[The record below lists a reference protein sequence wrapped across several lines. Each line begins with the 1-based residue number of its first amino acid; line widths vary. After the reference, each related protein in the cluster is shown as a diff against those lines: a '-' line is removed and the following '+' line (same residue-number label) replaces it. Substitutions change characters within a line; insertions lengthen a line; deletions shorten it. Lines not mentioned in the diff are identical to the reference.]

1 MMEVSAMKARIKFS
15 KYGSMKFIGH
25 LDVMRYFQKAFRR
38 SEIEMEYSQGYSPHQ
53 LISFAAPLGV
63 GLTSDAEYVDIQISS
78 GDSSPIMVERLNQV
92 MSEGFEIHSFKRLD
106 DDSKNAMS
114 IVAAADYQV
123 SFKDG
128 YDMIANL
135 KEQFEAFYRQEEI
148 NILKKTKKSE
158 MMVNIKPYIYHISF
172 EKDEFLKLTNQK
184 RSEKESTAEVY
195 KNSNV
200 VYMQL
205 ATGSV
210 TNIKPELVMEAF
222 CQYLNIPFN
231 EYAYQ
236 YHRLEVYA
244 DMGAEEVRKLISL
257 DELGTEVI

>member
-38 SEIEMEYSQGYSPHQ
+38 SEIEMEYSQGFSPHQ

-78 GDSSPIMVERLNQV
+78 SDSSAVMVERLNQV

-106 DDSKNAMS
+106 EDSKNAMS

-123 SFKDG
+123 SLKDG
-128 YDMIANL
+128 YDMTANL
-135 KEQFEAFYRQEEI
+135 KEQFEAFYKQEEI

-158 MMVNIKPYIYHISF
+158 AMVNIKPYIYHISF
-172 EKDEFLKLTNQK
+172 EKDEFLQLTNQK
-184 RSEKESTAEVY
+184 RSEKKSTAEVY
-195 KNSNV
+195 ENSNV
-200 VYMQL
+200 IYMQL

-210 TNIKPELVMEAF
+210 ANIKPELVMEAF
-222 CQYLNIPFN
+222 CQYLDITFN

-244 DMGAEEVRKLISL
+244 DMGSEEVRQLVSL
-257 DELGTEVI
+257 DDLGTEVM